1 MEIKRLLKKGLSQLH
16 IDLTRNM
23 HYDRLTWQIMD
34 RTIKPGSN
42 CIDIGCHKG
51 EVLER
56 MVKLSP
62 TGTHFAFEPIPVY
75 FQKLR
80 SRFNGNVSIYPYA
93 LSGSNGDAEFQ
104 FVKNAPA
111 YSGLKMREYNIKN
124 PDIEAITVEKK
135 RLDDIIPEALSI
147 HFIKLDVEGGEF
159 DVLQGARR
167 LLETQKPVVVFEC
180 GLGASEYYGTRPED
194 LYAYLVSELGFKI
207 SLLKDFILNKPAL
220 EKEKFLNVYR
230 TAEEYYFVA
239 HP

>member
-1 MEIKRLLKKGLSQLH
+1 MEFKTLIKKGLSQLH

-51 EVLER
+51 EVLDR

-62 TGTHFAFEPIPVY
+62 NGTHFAFEPIPLY
-75 FQKLR
+75 FHKLR

-93 LSGSNGDAEFQ
+93 LSGSNGEAEFQ

-111 YSGLKMREYNIKN
+111 YSGLKMRKYDIKN
-124 PDIEAITVEKK
+124 PDIEAIRVVKK
-135 RLDDIIPEALSI
+135 RLDDVIPETLVI
-147 HFIKLDVEGGEF
+147 HFIKLDVEGGEY

-167 LLETQKPVVVFEC
+167 ILEKQKPVVVFES
-180 GLGASEYYGTRPED
+180 GLGASEFYGTKPEE
-194 LYAYLVSELGFKI
+194 LFTYLVTELGFKI
-207 SLLKDFILNKPAL
+207 SLLKDFILKKPAL
-220 EKEKFLNVYR
+220 EKEKFLTVYR